1 MYCELCCHTEIFNI
15 VHSFQHGKA
24 PGSDNIGPKLLKSC
38 LTAIID
44 PPTHIFNLS
53 LTTGAVSNCLKIAKV
68 IPVHKKGDTSLVNN
82 YRPISLLSI
91 FDKIREKLMYKRLSN
106 FLSKNNILY
115 DYQFG
120 FRKNHSTVLALIEL
134 TDAIY
139 SHLDNGNY
147 ALVMYFDLQKAFD
160 TVDHKILLSKL
171 FNYGVRGVV
180 YN

>member
-1 MYCELCCHTEIFNI
+1 
-15 VHSFQHGKA
+15 
-24 PGSDNIGPKLLKSC
+24 
-38 LTAIID
+38 
-44 PPTHIFNLS
+44 
-53 LTTGAVSNCLKIAKV
+53 
-68 IPVHKKGDTSLVNN
+68 
-82 YRPISLLSI
+82 
-91 FDKIREKLMYKRLSN
+91 MYKKLSN